1 MTDSKEIN
9 IILGA
14 NIKYIR
20 NKCNIT
26 REKLAEKIDVS
37 TRFLSDVEGGKV
49 GVSLTTL
56 KNLSKSLNISTDY
69 LLGISKF
76 DNKNICL
83 NSIENKIKN
92 MDYNML
98 ENLDKI
104 IDCIINIE
112 GKNSWC
118 KTASAI

>member
-112 GKNSWC
+112 GKNS
-118 KTASAI
+118 